1 MDQRDLDRA
10 IDEAAAAMMAR
21 EPSRALGYTVM
32 ARVRGTTPPAPR
44 RLVWVSAAAG
54 MLACAAIATIVMM
67 SGAPVVIPRLPA
79 PQPMAVAEL
88 PAVAAPSAA
97 MVAPVTNAPPRSV
110 RALIATRAISRA
122 PLPPADVLA
131 IEPIEMQPIEMQPIV
146 LTAIDVPQLERETT
160 SIDAISIEPLTIE
173 PLAASND

>member
-10 IDEAAAAMMAR
+10 IDEAAASMMAR
-21 EPSRALGYTVM
+21 EPSRALGYAVM
-32 ARVRGTTPPAPR
+32 ARVRETMPASPR
-44 RLVWVSAAAG
+44 RFVWVSAAAG
-54 MLACAAIATIVMM
+54 MLVCAAIAFVMM
-67 SGAPVVIPRLPA
+67 SGAPVAIPRLPA

-88 PAVAAPSAA
+88 PAVAAPSTA
-97 MVAPVTNAPPRSV
+97 MVAPDTNAPPRSV

-131 IEPIEMQPIEMQPIV
+131 IEPLEMQPLEMQPIV
-146 LTAIDVPQLERETT
+146 LAAIDVPQLERETT
-160 SIDAISIEPLTIE
+160 SIESISIEPLTIE